1 MAVPEPEKSPKID
14 EYIAAFPED
23 VREALETMR
32 RVIREAAPGA
42 VEAISYGIPTFK
54 LKGKNLV
61 RFAGFRDHLS
71 FFPTSSPIPVF
82 EKELAPYSTS
92 RGTVRFPLGEPVPY
106 DLIRR
111 MTDHR
116 LKEVTGKL

>member
-54 LKGKNLV
+54 LKGKNFV
-61 RFAGFRDHLS
+61 HFAGFRNHLS
-71 FFPTSSPIPVF
+71 LFPTSSPIPVF

-111 MTDHR
+111 MTDYR